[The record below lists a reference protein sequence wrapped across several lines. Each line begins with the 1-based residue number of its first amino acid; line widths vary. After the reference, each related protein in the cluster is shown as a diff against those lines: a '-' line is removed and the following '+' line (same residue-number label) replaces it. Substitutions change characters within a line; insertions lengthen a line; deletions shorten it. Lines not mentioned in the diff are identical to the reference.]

1 MPSLLKFLAVVGI
14 LAGLGFAGVYILANY
29 VEPKPRDIT
38 IRIPSERFRE
48 P

>member
-14 LAGLGFAGVYILANY
+14 LAGLAFAAVWSLATF

-38 IRIPSERFRE
+38 IRVPSERFKE